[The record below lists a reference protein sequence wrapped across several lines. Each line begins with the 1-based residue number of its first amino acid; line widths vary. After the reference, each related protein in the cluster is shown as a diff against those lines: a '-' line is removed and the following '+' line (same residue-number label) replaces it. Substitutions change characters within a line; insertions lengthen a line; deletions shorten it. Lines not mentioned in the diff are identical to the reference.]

1 MDSSCTLSKCKEM
14 LLLIA
19 SSRFSRSEIAALSR
33 SLEYRCTMN
42 QKKNMLGRMIVKI
55 RIVTI

>member
-1 MDSSCTLSKCKEM
+1 M